1 MSERPFMQL
10 YVSDFIGDT
19 LSLSTEQIG
28 AYMLLLMAM
37 WNAGGRLPADEAK
50 LARVARMSVKRWK
63 GISDDLMSFFEVD
76 GEFVRHNRL
85 TKELQK
91 SESKSQS
98 RAAAGAEG
106 GRAKALKDNEARLA
120 NAMPTPQ
127 HLPDTITRV
136 PSEDARAPGI
146 DPQFERFWD
155 AYPNKTGRPS
165 AEKAF
170 SQAIKRAS
178 FDEIMT
184 GVSAYAAKTDDRQWC
199 SPVRWLSD
207 DRWKDQ
213 PAKPPDK
220 PPAPRP
226 GTNGLSHL
234 QKFQSREEYL
244 AAEKARAERSFR

>member
-19 LSLSTEQIG
+19 LHLSTEQIG

-37 WNAGGRLPADEAK
+37 WNAGGKLPGDEAK
-50 LARVARMSVKRWK
+50 LARVARMSVKKWK
-63 GISDDLMSFFEVD
+63 AIAGDLMPFFEID
-76 GEFVRHNRL
+76 GDAIRHNRL

-106 GRAKALKDNEARLA
+106 GRAKALKDKEARLA

-127 HLPDTITRV
+127 HLPDTITRISSSLR
-136 PSEDARAPGI
+136 SEDARAVE
-146 DPQFERFWD
+146 FEKFWEV
-155 AYPNKTGRPS
+155 YPNKVGRPA

-170 SQAIKRAS
+170 CQARKRAS
-178 FDEIMT
+178 LEDIMA
-184 GVSAYAAKTDDRQWC
+184 GVAAYACKTDDRQWC
-199 SPVRWLSD
+199 NPVKWLSE
-207 DRWKDQ
+207 DRWNDR

-220 PPAPRP
+220 PPPKP
-226 GTNGLSHL
+226 NGLTHL
-234 QKFQSREEYL
+234 QSFQSREDYIRAEL
-244 AAEKARAERSFR
+244 ARSERSFK

>member
-37 WNAGGRLPADEAK
+37 WNADGKLPADDVK
-50 LARVARMSVKRWK
+50 LARVARMSVKKWK
-63 GISDDLMSFFEVD
+63 AIADDLMAFFERD
-76 GEFVRHNRL
+76 GDTVSHNRL

-98 RAAAGAEG
+98 RASAGAEG
-106 GRAKALKDNEARLA
+106 GRAKALKDKQVRLA
-120 NAMPTPQ
+120 NATRSPQ
-127 HLPDTITRV
+127 HLPETIFTL
-136 PSEDARAPGI
+136 PSEDACAPEAKP
-146 DPQFERFWD
+146 DFEKFWD

-170 SQAIKRAS
+170 SQAVKRAS
-178 FDEIMT
+178 LDEIMA
-184 GVSAYAAKTDDRQWC
+184 GVTAYAAKTDDRQWC
-199 SPVRWLSD
+199 SPVKWLSD

-213 PAKPPDK
+213 PAKPPD
-220 PPAPRP
+220 PRP
-226 GTNGLSHL
+226 PKANGLSHL
-234 QKFQSREEYL
+234 QTPQTREEYI
-244 AAEKARAERSFR
+244 AAELARSERSFR

>member
-37 WNAGGRLPADEAK
+37 WNADGRLPADDVK
-50 LARVARMSVKRWK
+50 LARVSRMSVKKWK
-63 GISDDLMSFFEVD
+63 AVAGDLMAFFEVD
-76 GEFVRHNRL
+76 GDFIRHNRL

-106 GRAKALKDNEARLA
+106 GRAKALKDNEARMA
-120 NAMPTPQ
+120 NAMRSPQ
-127 HLPDTITRV
+127 HFPEAITRV
-136 PSEDARAPGI
+136 PSEDASAPEANP
-146 DPQFERFWD
+146 DFERFWD

-178 FDEIMT
+178 LDEIMA
-184 GVSAYAAKTDDRQWC
+184 GVATYAAKTDDRQWC

-207 DRWKDQ
+207 DRWRDQ
-213 PAKPPDK
+213 PAKPPDRR
-220 PPAPRP
+220 PPNQ
-226 GTNGLSHL
+226 TGLSHL
-234 QKFQSREEYL
+234 TKPQSREEYL
-244 AAEKARAERSFR
+244 AAEKARSERSFR